1 MNISSGLHIGC
12 QKVTNMHPNSH
23 GKKYWF
29 VFKKKALQET
39 NGSDMGCKFSSSL
52 V

>member
-1 MNISSGLHIGC
+1 MNFSSGLPMGC
-12 QKVTNMHPNSH
+12 QKVPMHPNSH

-29 VFKKKALQET
+29 VEKKALQET
-39 NGSDMGCKFSSSL
+39 NDSDIDCKFSSSL